1 MVKND
6 WKLDKEFEE
15 IEDIIENYGLWDQS
29 LENKLN
35 TYVSNN
41 DYLVIEKASKNY
53 LKDFIN
59 ESKKLYDVFNDKKA
73 TELITIE
80 NFIIDG
86 KNFTKSL
93 NYVNET
99 YEKLI
104 DIKKSI
110 TSMHADYKIKSY
122 LEKKVNAY
130 YLDYYLDFVLSVND
144 EGLAIIN
151 DSIEDYV
158 EFLEEEKKLFNF
170 LARNQNSW
178 YIENNLIY
186 FNNIF
191 LLHEYNDLF
200 DDLNDFNYKN
210 TLSL

>member
-1 MVKND
+1 
-6 WKLDKEFEE
+6 
-15 IEDIIENYGLWDQS
+15 
-29 LENKLN
+29 
-35 TYVSNN
+35 
-41 DYLVIEKASKNY
+41 
-53 LKDFIN
+53 
-59 ESKKLYDVFNDKKA
+59 
-73 TELITIE
+73 
-80 NFIIDG
+80 
-86 KNFTKSL
+86 
-93 NYVNET
+93 
-99 YEKLI
+99 
-104 DIKKSI
+104 
-110 TSMHADYKIKSY
+110 MHADYKIKSY